1 MAAPTGKSP
10 GGARK
15 QAKPKAKLQ
24 ETKTLKRKREQE
36 DMAKLQASV
45 DELDPKNP
53 ENTKFSNLP
62 LSVPTSKGLSA
73 SHFETLTDVQ
83 ARAIPLGLKG
93 FDILGAAKTGSGKT
107 LAFLVPVL
115 EKLYRARW
123 TELDGLG
130 ALVIAPTRE
139 LAVQIF
145 EVLRKIGRYHSFS
158 AGLVIGGK
166 NLREEADRLGRMN
179 ILVCTPGRMLQ
190 HLDQTAGMDVDNLQI
205 LVLDEADRIM
215 DMGFQSAVD
224 ALVEHLPK
232 SRQTMLFSATQSK
245 KVSDLAR
252 LSLKD
257 PEYVSVHEAAASA
270 TPSTLSQH
278 YLVTPLHDKMDT
290 LFGFIKA
297 NLKSKIIVFLS
308 SGKQVRF
315 FYESLRHLQPGVPLL
330 HLHGRQKQVARLEI
344 TSRFAAAKFSCL
356 FATDVVARGVDFPA
370 VDWVVQADCPEDVD
384 TYIHRVGRTARYER
398 DGKAVL
404 FLDPSEE
411 KGMLARLEQ
420 RKVPIQRVN
429 VREKKKVT
437 ITNAIQDMCFK
448 NPDLKYLG
456 QKAFISYTRSVH
468 LQRDKTVFDLSKLD
482 LDAYATSL
490 GLPGAPQIRFR
501 KGGAGTAE
509 NDEIKRLKN
518 APRAAQFSSDD
529 SESDFDEDGNRKEKT
544 KKSKDKKKEVRT
556 KYDRMFE
563 RTNQDVF
570 TSHYNKMLGGE
581 EKQEGAAGD
590 DSDQDFLSIKRV
602 LRGDDLDDV
611 DGDGSNN
618 NTITKTDTSKHKR
631 FSSDDD
637 SDSAS
642 DADAPSQPQKDAAG
656 DNDDSQLPAGVKIIS
671 GLGGEQPFV
680 VDSKRRAK
688 LLTSKKQ
695 MLRFKGKGDKVI
707 FDDDGVAHH
716 PYRLRDEAAFAADGD
731 AEAQRLRFVEGEAER
746 VKEADV
752 DDKQTARDRKREK
765 KERRKAR
772 EAAEAA
778 GMDQNSGA
786 GRKGGD
792 GAVVTLGGGSDD
804 DDEYDED
811 PLALLRSL
819 PTAGSSGRGRDRD
832 NDGDEHDEED
842 ERPKKKVKKWFQ
854 NDSDV
859 ESDDGGKKKKKKA
872 SRKSKVIEVTEQPD
886 TLEDYEAL
894 AAGLLDD

>member
-1 MAAPTGKSP
+1 M
-10 GGARK
+10 
-15 QAKPKAKLQ
+15 
-24 ETKTLKRKREQE
+24 
-36 DMAKLQASV
+36 
-45 DELDPKNP
+45 
-53 ENTKFSNLP
+53 
-62 LSVPTSKGLSA
+62 
-73 SHFETLTDVQ
+73 
-83 ARAIPLGLKG
+83 
-93 FDILGAAKTGSGKT
+93 
-107 LAFLVPVL
+107 PVL
-115 EKLYRARW
+115 EKLYRAQW

-145 EVLRKIGRYHSFS
+145 EVLRKIGRYHTFS

-166 NLREEADRLGRMN
+166 NLREEADRLARMN
-179 ILVCTPGRMLQ
+179 ILICTPGRMLQ
-190 HLDQTAGMDVDNLQI
+190 HLDQTAGLDVDNLQI

-224 ALVEHLPK
+224 ALVEHLPRD
-232 SRQTMLFSATQSK
+232 RQTMLFSATQSK
-245 KVSDLAR
+245 RVSDLAR

-330 HLHGRQKQVARLEI
+330 HLHGRQKQVARMEI

-411 KGMLARLEQ
+411 KGMLERLSQ

-468 LQRDKTVFDLSKLD
+468 LQKDKGVFDLSKLD

-490 GLPGAPQIRFR
+490 GLPGAPQIKFR
-501 KGGAGTAE
+501 KGAHGGGGTTAAAGD
-509 NDEIKRLKN
+509 DEIKRLKN
-518 APRAAQFSSDD
+518 APRGAQGLSSD
-529 SESDFDEDGNRKEKT
+529 SESDFDEQGNLKD
-544 KKSKDKKKEVRT
+544 KSAKKDKKKKGEVRT

-570 TSHYNKMLGGE
+570 TSHYNKMLGEDGGE
-581 EKQEGAAGD
+581 KENGED
-590 DSDQDFLSIKRV
+590 DSDQDFLLVKRV

-611 DGDGSNN
+611 DGTNDSGGKHTNSRSNHDRDAN
-618 NTITKTDTSKHKR
+618 
-631 FSSDDD
+631 D
-637 SDSAS
+637 SDS
-642 DADAPSQPQKDAAG
+642 DADESTTTAMTNIAKANA
-656 DNDDSQLPAGVKIIS
+656 NLPAGVKIIS
-671 GLGGEQPFV
+671 GLGGEQPLV
-680 VDSKRRAK
+680 IDSKRREK
-688 LLTSKKQ
+688 LLKSKKQ
-695 MLRFKGKGDKVI
+695 LLRFKGKGDKVV
-707 FDDDGVAHH
+707 FDDEGNAHH
-716 PYRLRDEAAFAADGD
+716 PYRLRDEADFAAEGD
-731 AEAQRLRFVEGEAER
+731 AETQRQKFVEGESAR

-752 DDKQTARDRKREK
+752 DDKITAKDRKREK

-778 GMDQNSGA
+778 GIEWT
-786 GRKGGD
+786 GGKQV
-792 GAVVTLGGGSDD
+792 AMLPSDD
-804 DDEYDED
+804 DEDGDVD

-819 PTAGSSGRGRDRD
+819 PTAGGGDDDDR
-832 NDGDEHDEED
+832 DEED

-859 ESDDGGKKKKKKA
+859 ESDGERQKRKQKDKK
-872 SRKSKVIEVTEQPD
+872 SRKGGKVIEVTEQPD

>member
-10 GGARK
+10 AGGARK
-15 QAKPKAKLQ
+15 QAKPKVKPQ

-45 DELDPKNP
+45 DELDLKKS
-53 ENTKFSNLP
+53 ETTEFSSLP
-62 LSVPTSKGLSA
+62 LSIPTKKGLSA

-83 ARAIPLGLKG
+83 ARAIPLALKG
-93 FDILGAAKTGSGKT
+93 SDILGAAKTGSGKT

-145 EVLRKIGRYHSFS
+145 EVLRKIGRYHTFS

-224 ALVEHLPK
+224 ALVEHLPR

-257 PEYVSVHEAAASA
+257 PEYVSVHEAAAAA
-270 TPSTLSQH
+270 TPATLSQH

-398 DGKAVL
+398 AGKAVL

-411 KGMLARLEQ
+411 KGMLERLAQ

-468 LQRDKTVFDLSKLD
+468 LQRDKAVFDLSRLD

-490 GLPGAPQIRFR
+490 GLPGAPQIKFR
-501 KGGAGTAE
+501 KGGAGVEDASE
-509 NDEIKRLKN
+509 MRRLKN
-518 APRAAQFSSDD
+518 APRGQLSSDDD
-529 SESDFDEDGNRKEKT
+529 SESDFDEQGNKKEKT
-544 KKSKDKKKEVRT
+544 AKKSKDKKKEVRT

-570 TSHYNKMLGGE
+570 TSHYNKMLGDN
-581 EKQEGAAGD
+581 KAGD
-590 DSDQDFLSIKRV
+590 GGDDGSDQDFLSVKRV

-611 DGDGSNN
+611 TGGGR
-618 NTITKTDTSKHKR
+618 KH
-631 FSSDDD
+631 SSDDD
-637 SDSAS
+637 KDSSEDEDAS
-642 DADAPSQPQKDAAG
+642 IPLHTTETSQTTSSAQE
-656 DNDDSQLPAGVKIIS
+656 QLPAGVKIIT
-671 GLGGEQPFV
+671 GLGGEQPLV
-680 VDSKRRAK
+680 VDSKRREK
-688 LLTSKKQ
+688 LLKSKKQ
-695 MLRFKGKGDKVI
+695 MLRFKGKGDKVV
-707 FDDDGVAHH
+707 FDDEGVAHH
-716 PYRLRDEAAFAADGD
+716 PYRLRDEADFAADGD

-752 DDKQTARDRKREK
+752 DDKQTVRDRKREK
-765 KERRKAR
+765 KERRRAR

-778 GMDQNSGA
+778 GMDQNHHASASG
-786 GRKGGD
+786 KK
-792 GAVVTLGGGSDD
+792 VTLGSDD
-804 DDEYDED
+804 DDDDNDFGTDED

-819 PTAGSSGRGRDRD
+819 PAAGGGGGHGEDSESEQGA
-832 NDGDEHDEED
+832 D
-842 ERPKKKVKKWFQ
+842 ERPRKKVKKWFQ

-859 ESDDGGKKKKKKA
+859 ESDGEKQQRKKSSKKSK
-872 SRKSKVIEVTEQPD
+872 KVIEVTEQPD